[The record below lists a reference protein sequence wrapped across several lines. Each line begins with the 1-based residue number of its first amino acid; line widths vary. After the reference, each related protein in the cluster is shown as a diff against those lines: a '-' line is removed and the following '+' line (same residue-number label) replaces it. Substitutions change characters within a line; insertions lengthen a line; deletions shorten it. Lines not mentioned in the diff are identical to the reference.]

1 MLIDVPAYLDFPL
14 EIIPQLVYDQPADTF
29 LMQRRAGSAIE
40 PADLFGRVIRM
51 IFLLPPLIVAVIAL
65 G

>member
-1 MLIDVPAYLDFPL
+1 VLVDVLPYLDFPL
-14 EIIPQLVYDQPADTF
+14 QIIPQLLNHQPADTF
-29 LMQRRAGSAIE
+29 LMQWSASPAIE

-51 IFLLPPLIVAVIAL
+51 IFLLPPFIIAIVAF